1 MRNPGSREL
10 RRRQARLESQ
20 QRNSVR
26 ERAQAPNRDEIMRRG
41 GLLEGLAPSLVGRL
55 AIASLAA
62 GLVLIAVAVLGL
74 LVELGQHDLFLGIV
88 IVLVAAVMAGT
99 ALSIT
104 APAFLTAR
112 SDRKAEPRNLQGPLV
127 GASRISPTPTLATVA
142 VTVGKNVE
150 QFRVRRELFDRVRS
164 GATVVGLTVTPGLNY
179 VQTLTVIRRDRM
191 AVMKEPPVTRAMLI
205 SVWLPILSLASLVV
219 GLAVGCAIGVLLPL
233 GDNVFHPLVA
243 LALAAAVAAAVA
255 LGTRWYSQRLVS
267 QLGL

>member
-10 RRRQARLESQ
+10 RRRQARMESQ

-26 ERAQAPNRDEIMRRG
+26 ERAQAPSRDEIMRRG
-41 GLLEGLAPSLVGRL
+41 GLLEGLTPGMVSRL
-55 AIASLAA
+55 AIASLAG
-62 GLVLIAVAVLGL
+62 GLVLVGAAVLGL

-112 SDRKAEPRNLQGPLV
+112 GDRKAQPRTIQGPLV

-142 VTVGKNVE
+142 VTVGKSVE
-150 QFRVRRELFDRVRS
+150 QFRVRREFFERVKS
-164 GATVVGLTVTPGLNY
+164 GATVVGLTVTPGLNC

-191 AVMKEPPVTRAMLI
+191 AVMKEPPVSRAMLI
-205 SVWLPILSLASLVV
+205 SVWLPIISLGSLVA
-219 GLAVGCAIGVLLPL
+219 GLGVGCLIGVVLPL
-233 GDNVFHPLVA
+233 GNNPFHPLVA
-243 LALAAAVAAAVA
+243 LVLAAALAGAVA
-255 LGTRWYSQRLVS
+255 LGTRWYGQRLVA

>member
-1 MRNPGSREL
+1 
-10 RRRQARLESQ
+10 
-20 QRNSVR
+20 
-26 ERAQAPNRDEIMRRG
+26 MRRG
-41 GLLEGLAPSLVGRL
+41 GLLEGLAPSLVSRL

-62 GLVLIAVAVLGL
+62 GLALIALAVLGL
-74 LVELGQHDLFLGIV
+74 LVELGQRDLFLGIV
-88 IVLVAAVMAGT
+88 VVLVAVVMAGT

-112 SDRKAEPRNLQGPLV
+112 GDRKAQPRNIQGPLV

-142 VTVGKNVE
+142 VTVGKTVE
-150 QFRVRRELFDRVRS
+150 QFRVRREFFERIKS

-205 SVWLPILSLASLVV
+205 SVWLPIISLGSMVA
-219 GLAVGCAIGVLLPL
+219 GLGVGCFIGVVLPL

-243 LALAAAVAAAVA
+243 LVLAVAVAGAVA